1 MFNISSF
8 CFLHSVFLSESKTNK
23 HANQYAKFSL
33 ETNLSHKSV
42 EDCHTNLVTAE
53 CTCIVCTSSETY
65 STHACQHAI
74 HILVIKWL
82 ETYRFALI
90 YCQFLT
96 LVHSYIYLLLSCM
109 LFPYS
114 NRIPFVRRH
123 TYAYCGSLQLV
134 HLHNMH
140 MNFWFRCSETHM
152 HIVVRSSLGMSG
164 IRNQQHAVQRIVYT
178 LSPHPGMDRMVV
190 RWYSTGYAAS
200 MW

>member
-1 MFNISSF
+1 MQISTQN
-8 CFLHSVFLSESKTNK
+8 FLSKQICRTNQQK
-23 HANQYAKFSL
+23 IAIQIWSPPNAHALCA
-33 ETNLSHKSV
+33 H
-42 EDCHTNLVTAE
+42 
-53 CTCIVCTSSETY
+53 SSETY
-65 STHACQHAI
+65 THACQHAT

-123 TYAYCGSLQLV
+123 TCAYCGSLQLV
-134 HLHNMH
+134 HLHSMH